1 MKLPV
6 DHEEVQQLIRLAVEE
21 DLGAGD
27 VTTDAV
33 VPAEVQA
40 RASVVAR
47 EPGVVAGL
55 PIIAPVLKAFAA
67 DAAVELKTHDGEA
80 VSEGQV
86 LAVMSGAAR
95 GLLSAERTVLN
106 FLGRLSG
113 IASLTRKFVDA
124 VVGTPVRIYD
134 TRKTTPGWRL
144 LEKYAVRAGGGQNH
158 RMGLYDA
165 VLIKD
170 NHLAV
175 MVARGTPLT
184 EAVARIRKTHPHI
197 TIEVEAALL
206 EDVRRAADAGVDVI
220 LLDNMTSRELAE
232 AVKTV
237 TAASGGK
244 RPVLEASGGV
254 TLENVR
260 AIAQSGVD
268 RISVGALTHSAPA
281 LDLAVEFDMGKDT
294 R

>member
-47 EPGVVAGL
+47 ESGVVAGL

-95 GLLSAERTVLN
+95 GMLSAERTVLN

>member
-95 GLLSAERTVLN
+95 GMLSAERTVLN

>member
-47 EPGVVAGL
+47 ESGVVAGL